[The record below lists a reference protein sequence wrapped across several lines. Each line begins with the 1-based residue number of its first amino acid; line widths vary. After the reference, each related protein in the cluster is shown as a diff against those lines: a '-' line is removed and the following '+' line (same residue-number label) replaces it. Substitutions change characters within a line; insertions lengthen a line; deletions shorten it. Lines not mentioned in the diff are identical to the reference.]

1 MSKKIKFN
9 FVIISMIILLIV
21 ISILSFKQNKILLQ
35 DKENLIKISSIQ
47 YFNNKGNY
55 KKETCSYIIKQIQK
69 YSCIKIKKVI
79 NNNYDKLITMNLEF
93 HGEQERLDQF
103 IEAMKVEKKLY
114 DIKCI
119 QLKLDNNKIYKG
131 NITINFIV

>member
-1 MSKKIKFN
+1 M
-9 FVIISMIILLIV
+9 
-21 ISILSFKQNKILLQ
+21 
-35 DKENLIKISSIQ
+35 
-47 YFNNKGNY
+47 Y
-55 KKETCSYIIKQIQK
+55 KN
-69 YSCIKIKKVI
+69 KKVI

>member
-21 ISILSFKQNKILLQ
+21 ISILTFKQNKILLQ
-35 DKENLIKISSIQ
+35 DKENLMKISSIQ

-79 NNNYDKLITMNLEF
+79 NNNYDKLITMKLEF

-103 IEAMKVEKKLY
+103 IEAMKVEKQLY

-119 QLKLDNNKIYKG
+119 QLKLDNNKMYKG
-131 NITINFIV
+131 NITINFTM